1 MVKPSSSQ
9 VVAPASKAVQ
19 ELVASVRSNVEV
31 IRDALKV
38 PASDDSHAVV
48 SELMLE
54 VKQSQEKLQKKASE
68 LAESGQ
74 FDNTNEIFEAI
85 DQVTQ
90 LEPEF
95 ENWSKRLGPVA
106 DEADQIGA
114 NIHVDENVDTDK
126 PKKKRKKKRKEQN
139 VEENVGGGWE
149 AFPAPP
155 GASGSSWPA
164 SSVNPTF
171 PTADQQV
178 SMTPL
183 EREEEPRKSSSIKLT
198 EAPQVTF
205 EAVPPPAAA
214 GPAKGRITLGMTWD
228 MIGPLLGDPGSTDEA
243 RKLRLAELIKEAIA
257 SECGISQ
264 SRINITR
271 IS

>member
-9 VVAPASKAVQ
+9 GTAPASRAVQ

-54 VKQSQEKLQKKASE
+54 VKQSQDKLQKKASE
-68 LAESGQ
+68 LAESGL

-95 ENWSKRLGPVA
+95 ENWSKRLGPVP

-114 NIHVDENVDTDK
+114 NIHVEESPETDK
-126 PKKKRKKKRKEQN
+126 PKKKKKKKRKEQN
-139 VEENVGGGWE
+139 AEENVGGGWE

-171 PTADQQV
+171 PTADPQGSIKPGEQGQQ
-178 SMTPL
+178 
-183 EREEEPRKSSSIKLT
+183 PRTKSSPKVA
-198 EAPQVTF
+198 EAPQVRF
-205 EAVPPPAAA
+205 ETVPAPVAS
-214 GPAKGRITLGMTWD
+214 GPARGRITLGMTWD

-243 RKLRLAELIKEAIA
+243 RKLRLGDLIKEAIA